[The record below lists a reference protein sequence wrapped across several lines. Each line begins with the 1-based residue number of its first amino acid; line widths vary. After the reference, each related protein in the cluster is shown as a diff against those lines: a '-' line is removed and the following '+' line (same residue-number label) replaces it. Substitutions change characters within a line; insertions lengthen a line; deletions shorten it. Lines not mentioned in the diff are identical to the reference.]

1 MTNIKIKIKYEN
13 FLDLKNVD
21 LILKANYS
29 DFERIYE
36 IEFKNKKIIL
46 YSLWDFLIYEEK
58 NWFLYLTN
66 WEDTI
71 FQINTNDFSVKNFES
86 SFYIFNIYFYK
97 KFIIIYDEIDIFIL
111 KENLEILKNFDTKWK
126 VEKFETK
133 ENMLFFSDENKNNFE
148 FDLETL

>member
-1 MTNIKIKIKYEN
+1 MTNIKIKITYED
-13 FLDLKNVD
+13 FLDLKNYD
-21 LILKANYS
+21 LILKANYEE
-29 DFERIYE
+29 FERIYE

-46 YSLWDFLIYEEK
+46 YALWDFLIYEEK

-71 FQINTNDFSVKNFES
+71 FQINITDFSVKTFES

-97 KFIIIYDEIDIFIL
+97 NFIIIYDEIDIIIL
-111 KENLEILKNFDTKWK
+111 NENLEILKNFDTKWK
-126 VEKFETK
+126 VEKFKTK

-148 FDLETL
+148 FNLENI

>member
-1 MTNIKIKIKYEN
+1 MTNIKIKITYED
-13 FLDLKNVD
+13 FLDLKNYD
-21 LILKANYS
+21 LILKANYEE
-29 DFERIYE
+29 FERIYE

-46 YSLWDFLIYEEK
+46 YTLWDFLIYEEK

-71 FQINTNDFSVKNFES
+71 FQINITDFSVKTFES

-97 KFIIIYDEIDIFIL
+97 NFIIIYDEIDIIIL
-111 KENLEILKNFDTKWK
+111 NENLEILKNFDTKWK

-148 FDLETL
+148 FNLENI

>member
-36 IEFKNKKIIL
+36 IEFKNKKIVL

-71 FQINTNDFSVKNFES
+71 FQINTNDFSVKTFES

-111 KENLEILKNFDTKWK
+111 NENLEILKNFDTKWK

-148 FDLETL
+148 FDLDTL

>member
-1 MTNIKIKIKYEN
+1 MTNIKIKITYED
-13 FLDLKNVD
+13 FLDLKNYD
-21 LILKANYS
+21 LILKANYEE
-29 DFERIYE
+29 FERIYE

-46 YSLWDFLIYEEK
+46 YALWDFLIYEEK

-71 FQINTNDFSVKNFES
+71 FQINITDFSVKTFES

-97 KFIIIYDEIDIFIL
+97 NFIIIYDEIDIIIL
-111 KENLEILKNFDTKWK
+111 NENLEILKNFDTKWK

-148 FDLETL
+148 FNLENI

>member
-1 MTNIKIKIKYEN
+1 MTNIKIKITYED
-13 FLDLKNVD
+13 FLDLKNYD
-21 LILKANYS
+21 LILKANYEE
-29 DFERIYE
+29 FERIYE

-46 YSLWDFLIYEEK
+46 YALWDFLIYEEK

-71 FQINTNDFSVKNFES
+71 FQINITDFSVKTFES

-97 KFIIIYDEIDIFIL
+97 NFIIIYDEIDIIIL
-111 KENLEILKNFDTKWK
+111 NENLEILKNFDTKWK
-126 VEKFETK
+126 VEKFGTK

-148 FDLETL
+148 FNLENI